1 MSLFHAKFIAP
12 INYEVHIMFGIT
24 EIRFWTIFQSKI
36 LWKTVKNDRGKIFA
50 KSVIGLHTL
59 HYVKISIRP
68 VSPTF
73 LFLKNFKYK
82 IKSTKDYKKQEIICI
97 SMLQKSHKIEVESYQ
112 EVYGKIS
119 GHGLNPKS
127 HTTNMACNAGLLVQ
141 TGIIRFGSY
150 KG

>member
-12 INYEVHIMFGIT
+12 INYEVNIMFGIT

-73 LFLKNFKYK
+73 LFLKNLKYK

-97 SMLQKSHKIEVESYQ
+97 NMLQKKQKIILKRLQ
-112 EVYGKIS
+112 EVYGKIP
-119 GHGLNPKS
+119 GHGFNPKL
-127 HTTNMACNAGLLVQ
+127 HTKVYRTDMRNLDF
-141 TGIIRFGSY
+141 TGFSEMKVI
-150 KG
+150 